1 MIRNGEVGQQV
12 KPAVNG
18 AHCCGVFF
26 CIFGYSSMLYSS
38 LICVVSLTDLIV
50 LANLIIHLVSRS
62 EQGNIRRQSF
72 LPFCSGDVGKTQKLT
87 SKLRQLTHY

>member
-12 KPAVNG
+12 EPAVNG

-26 CIFGYSSMLYSS
+26 CILGYSSMLYSS

-72 LPFCSGDVGKTQKLT
+72 LPFVRETRG
-87 SKLRQLTHY
+87 KLRN